1 MESSRNLVIIV
12 CIITV
17 IIVLFNELYMRQRRK
32 EYEEECEN
40 KPKPEPDPKRPLSL
54 AEKEA
59 FRQAQEAYDY
69 DAQVAIFNRTY
80 SGPLPEYDGVY
91 WSNIYPNIYHTKIA
105 GINFRKGLNSLAG
118 TYFDAMLYA
127 DPKNEYDPNAIK
139 IVALDYTHLG
149 YIPADET
156 EAVREWI
163 GNQLPYKCRAH
174 IEESTDYDDRTFLI
188 GTVNISKKDT

>member
-1 MESSRNLVIIV
+1 
-12 CIITV
+12 
-17 IIVLFNELYMRQRRK
+17 MRQRRK

-40 KPKPEPDPKRPLSL
+40 MPKPEPDPKERPLSL

-80 SGPLPEYDGVY
+80 SGPLPKYDGVY